1 MLLSSSSSSSS
12 AAARDGRPSSALPGS
27 DASAPLAHKD
37 KRKSKGDDAHSYDDA
52 DMTRPQL
59 LNDNIHELM
68 IPTPP
73 YAAESAPDGRN
84 SGQGKDKTTAKPDQ
98 HHHKDAQ
105 SFDPYDQIV
114 TDLAVQHQVEIL
126 LTLSAR
132 LRGGGVR
139 RVPSAHRT
147 ITGQVCFR
155 LRLVVHMY
163 RGVRV

>member
-1 MLLSSSSSSSS
+1 MMSSSSSSSSS

-98 HHHKDAQ
+98 HRHKDAQ
-105 SFDPYDQIV
+105 
-114 TDLAVQHQVEIL
+114 
-126 LTLSAR
+126 
-132 LRGGGVR
+132 
-139 RVPSAHRT
+139 
-147 ITGQVCFR
+147 
-155 LRLVVHMY
+155 
-163 RGVRV
+163 